1 MVDGKE
7 KEGGGSGQMKLFLVI
22 IIAFIVLWLG
32 LCLRAQ
38 YGEYRRLYFSVDR
51 KKGRHQL

>member
-1 MVDGKE
+1 MVDDKE
-7 KEGGGSGQMKLFLVI
+7 KEGGGSGQMQLFLGL

-38 YGEYRRLYFSVDR
+38 YGEYRRLYFSDDR